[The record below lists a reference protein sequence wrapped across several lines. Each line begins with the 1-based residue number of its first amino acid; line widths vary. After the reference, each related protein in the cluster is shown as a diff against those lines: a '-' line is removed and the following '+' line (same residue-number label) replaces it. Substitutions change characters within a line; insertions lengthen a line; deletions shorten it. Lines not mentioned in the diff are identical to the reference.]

1 MSKFNLSG
9 EELNRLI
16 KLAGEAGAA
25 EYRKERAKEEK
36 RYSKLEITKE
46 RLKSYRRTKLA
57 LLEDIPDPVEIEDLY
72 FKALQDLMSTDTGVE
87 GRTERLV
94 KSQAWRRQKDLYD
107 IVRIEKAVELYERE
121 CETSKTDEAKRRY
134 RVLYLMHMDMD
145 EHTAEEI
152 AEEVGT
158 GEKNVYNDL
167 RIAYRAVSDYYLGM

>member
-1 MSKFNLSG
+1 MAKYNLTG
-9 EELNRLI
+9 EELNRLM

-36 RYSKLEITKE
+36 KYSKLEITKE
-46 RLKSYRRTKLA
+46 RLKSYRRAKLA
-57 LLEDIPDPVEIEDLY
+57 LLEDVPDPEEIEDLY

-87 GRTERLV
+87 GRTERLI

-107 IVRIEKAVELYERE
+107 LARIEKAVELYERE
-121 CETSKTDEAKRRY
+121 CDLSKTDEAKRRY
-134 RVLYLMHMDMD
+134 RVLFLAHMDME
-145 EHTAEEI
+145 EHTTEEI